1 MSSDAELVARMSE
14 GDESALGELHT
25 KWFTSLVGL
34 ARTILRDT
42 SAAED
47 VVQEVFVRLWDEPER
62 FDASRG
68 TVPGMLRN
76 WVRSRALDAARRAG
90 ARQRAGERA
99 LERMKKVLEPITR
112 DDKTGLENALGELPG
127 DQRALLE
134 RMYFKGQ
141 TQAEIAKQTGI
152 ALGTVKSRI
161 RLGMERLRNQFQA
174 ASGGDERD
182 LPALRGLGKRPTT
195 D

>member
-1 MSSDAELVARMSE
+1 MSSDAELVERMRE
-14 GDESALGELHT
+14 GDERALGELHA
-25 KWFTSLVGL
+25 KWFASLVSL
-34 ARTILRDT
+34 ARLIVKDT
-42 SAAED
+42 SVAED

-62 FDASRG
+62 FDATKG

-99 LERMKKVLEPITR
+99 SERMKTVLEPITR
-112 DDKTGLENALGELPG
+112 NDKTGLENALGELPG

-134 RMYFKGQ
+134 RMYFQGQ
-141 TQAEIAKQTGI
+141 TQAEIAEQTGI

-161 RLGMERLRNQFQA
+161 RLGMERLRNQYRG
-174 ASGGDERD
+174 SDEDERE
-182 LPALRGLGKRPTT
+182 LPAIRGLGQRPTT